1 MDRGFEAMIP
11 KEQKEAEEPDSLY
24 DYGIKFSLLGK
35 RFSFIIKVQDTR
47 RSS

>member
-11 KEQKEAEEPDSLY
+11 KEKEAEEPDSLY
-24 DYGIKFSLLGK
+24 DYNIKFSLLGK

-47 RSS
+47 RRT

>member
-11 KEQKEAEEPDSLY
+11 KEKEAKEPDSFY
-24 DYGIKFSLLGK
+24 DYSIKFSLLGK
-35 RFSFIIKVQDTR
+35 HFSFIIKVQDTR